1 MTQIINLIDKDVD
14 GCGTNIETLFVI
26 EGKQKLT
33 TEIIQKVNT
42 VIEKYKKEN
51 EGEWETDSI
60 LDVVCEYLENKGYMC
75 DYIRPDVIIEF

>member
-14 GCGTNIETLFVI
+14 GCGTNIETLFQI

-51 EGEWETDSI
+51 EG
-60 LDVVCEYLENKGYMC
+60 YMC
-75 DYIRPDVIIEF
+75 DCIQPDAIIEF